1 MSAPEYPIAANGAM
15 VDTASIARFMG
26 ALFGNVDWNGEV
38 VSLLGIGE
46 KGTDREGSFRE
57 RKFVTA
63 GAVAEV
69 AKHAKRW
76 AEHHAAAFLVP
87 CVVSPSAVIAGD
99 VTLERIAAMT
109 AIILDLDSGDVPAKQ
124 AFVTARLGLPS
135 IVVRSGG
142 KTEEG
147 HEKRHLYWIF
157 NEPEAEVEQVAAIR
171 KLLAIKSGGDPSF
184 GRATQVIRIPGTVH
198 AKHGNA
204 ALCELIECTDREYSF
219 ADLAE
224 TITGMLPMEG
234 LPPAGLPTPTPAASN
249 VLDFAAY
256 AGMQS
261 ATDAMMR
268 DIHEG
273 STEEANRWSTFNQVA
288 GFNIQQVRLGNL
300 TADEAF
306 SVTKGWMLAH
316 MVPPWPDAR
325 FQTEFRALWNHDIK
339 EHGEMPVPA
348 LTIAAAEVA
357 AGAIVAHP
365 FEWRDA
371 SLIPPRP
378 WIFGRW
384 LLRNCV
390 TAVVAPGGVGKS
402 SLMSGLALALAS
414 GRSEVLGRDVIGGP
428 KTVWLWNLE
437 DDGDELARS
446 LHAASHHHAI
456 PPHSIQN
463 RLFVNSGPD
472 GDGLCTAVEDRT
484 GFKLLKPIYEAVIA
498 ELLARCVDV
507 LIVDPFVS
515 SHQVSEND
523 NGSIDAV
530 VKEWARVA
538 KAARCA
544 ILLVHHSK
552 KLSGER
558 VTSESS
564 RGATSLTNAA
574 RSVLVLNR
582 MTPDEGRHWGID
594 EEHCT
599 RYFSVNDDKHN
610 RAPAEHA
617 AWFHLAGQDLGNGDS
632 VGVVTKWTP
641 PPPMA
646 GFTWDQ
652 VRQMQRVIDLAD
664 RDNPY
669 GYDSRA
675 RPAAW
680 EALSKVSTIKDQFR
694 CQGLIEWLAR
704 QGYLEVE
711 DWKKPGKAET
721 KRVVRKGS
729 DVPEVGAPG
738 EVQHQGE

>member
-1 MSAPEYPIAANGAM
+1 MMSAPNYPIAANGAL
-15 VDTASIARFMG
+15 VDTASIARFLG
-26 ALFGNVDWNGEV
+26 ALFGNVDWNGET

-63 GAVAEV
+63 GNAEEV
-69 AKHAKRW
+69 ARHARRW
-76 AEHHAAAFLVP
+76 AEWHAATFLVP
-87 CVVSPSAVIAGD
+87 CVVHPSAVIAND

-142 KTEEG
+142 KTDEG

-157 NEPEAEVEQVAAIR
+157 NEPEEQVEHVAAIR

-204 ALCELIECTDREYSF
+204 ALCELLECNDREYSF

-224 TITGMLPMEG
+224 TITSMLPMEG
-234 LPPAGLPTPTPAASN
+234 LPPAASATPAPAASN

-261 ATDAMMR
+261 ATDAMTR
-268 DIHEG
+268 DVHEG
-273 STEEANRWSTFNQVA
+273 GSDEANRWSTFNQVA

-306 SVTKGWMLAH
+306 AFTKGWMMSH
-316 MVPPWPDAR
+316 MIPPWPDAR

-348 LTIAAAEVA
+348 LTVAAAEVA

-365 FEWRDA
+365 FQWRDA
-371 SLIPPRP
+371 STIPPRP

-402 SLMSGLALALAS
+402 SLMSAVSLSLAS
-414 GRSEVLGRDVIGGP
+414 GMPFLGRDVIGGA

-446 LHAASHHHAI
+446 LHAASRHHAI
-456 PPHSIQN
+456 SPYAITN

-484 GFKLLKPIYEAVIA
+484 GFRLLKPIYDAMIA
-498 ELLARCVDV
+498 ELAARSIDV

-523 NGSIDAV
+523 NGAIDAV

-538 KAARCA
+538 KASGCA

-558 VTSESS
+558 VSAESS

-582 MTPDEGRHWGID
+582 MTPDEGRMWGID
-594 EEHCT
+594 ADDCS

-617 AWFHLAGQDLGNGDS
+617 AWFHLAAQDLGNGDS

-641 PPPMA
+641 PPPME
-646 GFTWDQ
+646 GFTWEQ
-652 VRQMQRVIDLAD
+652 VRQLQRVIDLAD

-669 GYDSRA
+669 GYAANSSN
-675 RPAAW
+675 PAW
-680 EALSKVSTIKDQFR
+680 DALATASKIKDQGK

-711 DWKKPGKAET
+711 DFKKGNAKS
-721 KRVVRKGS
+721 KRVVRKGA
-729 DVPEVGAPG
+729 DVPEIGSPG
-738 EVQHQGE
+738 VQHEGE